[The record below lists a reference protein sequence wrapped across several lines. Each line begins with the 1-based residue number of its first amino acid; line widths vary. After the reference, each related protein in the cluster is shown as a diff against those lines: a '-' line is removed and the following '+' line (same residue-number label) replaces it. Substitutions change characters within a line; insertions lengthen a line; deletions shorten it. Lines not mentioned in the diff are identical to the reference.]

1 MKNKAGT
8 AAGNPR
14 ARSDRASPTANGLPN
29 TQVSSV
35 FVYLTTAIT
44 ISAAFPTPYT
54 TSIVIILLWR
64 AVIELCVSRSCW
76 IFRLASA
83 KFWVLALRSPGR
95 AETRH
100 SRTTSAQHGRVIP
113 AHPAL
118 AMLITGHANATPP
131 YLHVSHA
138 ALIAPMSNP

>member
-64 AVIELCVSRSCW
+64 AAIELCVCARPDPVGFSGWRQPS
-76 IFRLASA
+76 FG
-83 KFWVLALRSPGR
+83 F
-95 AETRH
+95 
-100 SRTTSAQHGRVIP
+100 
-113 AHPAL
+113 
-118 AMLITGHANATPP
+118 
-131 YLHVSHA
+131 
-138 ALIAPMSNP
+138 